1 MTASRFWIKSALLSA
16 AFASLLGASVA
27 FDLAK
32 QDVQIAQVRTELA
45 FWQHETYTP
54 SDQAIDQV
62 NNRLTRLLQ
71 PPRVHPDVMAYRANY
86 ASWQHYWSRQARG
99 SQTSPTQAAARLSYI
114 DQIFVS
120 RPDSPGVQTL
130 LTVGSA
136 DGTRR
141 RQGSLGQRAVF
152 SVAEKDQVFE
162 AIRWQQA
169 ALDARPAHRGSA
181 RQLLHYISDSRTVV
195 ETQGQAVLRAASAA
209 AEHALAGQLRSARWV
224 ASVPVAD
231 NS

>member
-1 MTASRFWIKSALLSA
+1 MTASRFWIKCALLGA

-32 QDVQIAQVRTELA
+32 QDAQIAQVRTELA

-54 SDQAIDQV
+54 SDHAIDQV
-62 NNRLTRLLQ
+62 NNRLTGLLQ
-71 PPRVHPDVMAYRANY
+71 SPIVHPDVMAYRANY
-86 ASWQHYWSRQARG
+86 ASWQRYWSRQARG
-99 SQTSPTQAAARLSYI
+99 SQTSPTQAVAKLSYI
-114 DQIFVS
+114 DQIFVF

-169 ALDARPAHRGSA
+169 ALDARPAHRDSA
-181 RQLLHYISDSRTVV
+181 RQLLHYISDSRTLV

-209 AEHALAGQLRSARWV
+209 AEHALAGQLRGARWV